1 MRVTPTTSPARR
13 NEERDVE
20 PPPASYVAVGGV
32 HSLTSVVPEYI
43 VQMHNLHK
51 TYLLGIEGVPAL
63 RGVDLTVVKGHF
75 VMLLGKSG
83 SGKTSLLNLIGTI
96 DQPTRGDLNVCG
108 INVKHGMNDAVVAD
122 LRLQHLGFVFQT
134 FNLIGSMTAF
144 ENVMLPT
151 LLKNGTATAE
161 AKANALRLLQR
172 VGMGDRLDHYPS
184 QLSGGEQQ
192 RVTIARAL
200 VNSPSI
206 LLLDEPT
213 GDLDSKNTETIMRL
227 LIGLNLEGVTMI
239 MVTHDPNLKSYAHRC
254 IHMMDGRIYN
264 DERIA
269 PEVREKRILELGGVD
284 IPNQNGGKVS
294 VVVDEAKKSGEEQEE
309 SVIVMR
315 RTEVRKPH
323 KFYSDLL

>member
-1 MRVTPTTSPARR
+1 MRVTPKNSVTKR
-13 NEERDVE
+13 NEDRDE
-20 PPPASYVAVGGV
+20 HPPSASHVSILGDAR
-32 HSLTSVVPEYI
+32 SLSNAPEYI
-43 VQMHNLHK
+43 VQIHNLHK

-63 RGVDLTVVKGHF
+63 RGVDLKVVKGHF

-108 INVKHGMNDAVVAD
+108 INVKHGMNDAEVAD

-151 LLKNGTATAE
+151 LLKNGRATAQ
-161 AKANALRLLQR
+161 AKANALRLLRR
-172 VGMGDRLDHYPS
+172 VGMGDRLGHYPS

-213 GDLDSKNTETIMRL
+213 GDLDSKNTEIIMRL
-227 LIGLNLEGVTMI
+227 LIGLNLEGVTMV

-264 DERIA
+264 DETIA
-269 PEVREKRILELGGVD
+269 PEVREKSILELGGINVS
-284 IPNQNGGKVS
+284 NQNGGEVNI
-294 VVVDEAKKSGEEQEE
+294 VVEAGKAGGEEKE
-309 SVIVMR
+309 VAVVMH
-315 RTEVRKPH
+315 RTEVRKPR

>member
-1 MRVTPTTSPARR
+1 
-13 NEERDVE
+13 
-20 PPPASYVAVGGV
+20 
-32 HSLTSVVPEYI
+32 
-43 VQMHNLHK
+43 
-51 TYLLGIEGVPAL
+51 
-63 RGVDLTVVKGHF
+63 
-75 VMLLGKSG
+75 
-83 SGKTSLLNLIGTI
+83 
-96 DQPTRGDLNVCG
+96 
-108 INVKHGMNDAVVAD
+108 
-122 LRLQHLGFVFQT
+122 
-134 FNLIGSMTAF
+134 MTAF

-264 DERIA
+264 DESIP
-269 PEVREKRILELGGVD
+269 PEVRGKSILELGGID
-284 IPNQNGGKVS
+284 IPNQNDGNVS
-294 VVVDEAKKSGEEQEE
+294 VVVEEEKQSQEE
-309 SVIVMR
+309 EDESVVVMH
-315 RTEVRKPH
+315 RTEVRKPR